1 MNSVV
6 LLAVLLLSS
15 VSAAFSASFRA
26 AAAEADITPDS
37 PQWLMGYNAR
47 QSTGVHDKIFHR
59 VVALDDGRTQFYI
72 VSSDLCL
79 FSPGVYDEVA
89 ETLQKRLGIDRR
101 NFWWSVTHSHAA
113 PEVGA
118 PGIYKTL
125 LGRSDHDWNREY
137 AQRVSQSLIDA
148 VTNAKNKL
156 EPARLSVGT
165 GMAMANINRRARDV
179 DGRVSLGLNPD
190 GPADRQIGLIR
201 VERTDGS
208 PIAVI
213 ANYAMHGTAMSGAN
227 LLVSGDAPGVV
238 SAYVEQKIGAPV
250 LYINGAAGNLAPIY
264 SVYPDPRSAHLSQF
278 NVLLG
283 DHILAALRTMG
294 PATADVSLATE
305 EKIFESRLRDGLE
318 FPQELPSYR
327 RSGPGGATYVRL
339 PVRFLTINDTLIWAA
354 PVELF
359 CEIAMAVRNQSSFR
373 NTFYFGYTNGWMGYL
388 PTAEAVAQGGYEPK
402 TSLFSDQAEGDL
414 LKGVVT
420 YVQGLKR

>member
-15 VSAAFSASFRA
+15 VSAALSASFRA
-26 AAAEADITPDS
+26 AAAEAGITPDS

-59 VVALDDGRTQFYI
+59 VVALDDGRNQFYL

-79 FSPGVYDEVA
+79 FSPGVYDEAA
-89 ETLQKRLGIDRR
+89 EALRKRLGIDRK

-125 LGRSDHDWNREY
+125 LGRSDHEWNRDY
-137 AQRVSQSLIDA
+137 AERVNQTLVDA
-148 VTNAKNKL
+148 VKNAKSKL

-165 GMAMANINRRARDV
+165 GIAMANINRRARDV

-227 LLVSGDAPGVV
+227 LLVSGDAP
-238 SAYVEQKIGAPV
+238 
-250 LYINGAAGNLAPIY
+250 
-264 SVYPDPRSAHLSQF
+264 
-278 NVLLG
+278 
-283 DHILAALRTMG
+283 
-294 PATADVSLATE
+294 
-305 EKIFESRLRDGLE
+305 
-318 FPQELPSYR
+318 
-327 RSGPGGATYVRL
+327 
-339 PVRFLTINDTLIWAA
+339 
-354 PVELF
+354 
-359 CEIAMAVRNQSSFR
+359 
-373 NTFYFGYTNGWMGYL
+373 
-388 PTAEAVAQGGYEPK
+388 
-402 TSLFSDQAEGDL
+402 
-414 LKGVVT
+414 
-420 YVQGLKR
+420 